1 MGAPMAT
8 DAVWNSLEIT
18 KLVASL
24 VTPLVVAFI
33 GYGITVRLKAQ
44 EQRFE
49 SAREKEREDLRRQYE
64 LQNQLAAEERQAR
77 NEELRQQAERRAER
91 EQLDREA
98 KKEAL
103 ERWHTPHIELRIDC
117 QFIGTRNGQHL
128 VLVIVDARNAGQVMH
143 QFQNIKLRIRGIKEE
158 PFEYLKDKEPHAHFP
173 HKIIETNL
181 VPKKWKWNFIFIEP
195 GVTQRVSLVTLIP
208 VDYTYV
214 LAHVKF
220 EYEKYWPHTAETL
233 IAVPQTVGVI

>member
-1 MGAPMAT
+1 MAT

-77 NEELRQQAERRAER
+77 NEELRQQAEWRAER

-103 ERWHTPHIELRIDC
+103 ERRHTPHIELRIDC
-117 QFIGTRNGQHL
+117 QFFGMRNGPTPRASHRGRSQRRSRHSS
-128 VLVIVDARNAGQVMH
+128 VPEHQAPNPRDQRRIV
-143 QFQNIKLRIRGIKEE
+143 
-158 PFEYLKDKEPHAHFP
+158 
-173 HKIIETNL
+173 
-181 VPKKWKWNFIFIEP
+181 
-195 GVTQRVSLVTLIP
+195 
-208 VDYTYV
+208 
-214 LAHVKF
+214 
-220 EYEKYWPHTAETL
+220 
-233 IAVPQTVGVI
+233 